1 MNKKFLDWQI
11 LLGFALICLSVIFY
25 VIHYLIFRDPH
36 HIFIYLLGDLAFV
49 FVQVLL
55 VTLVLE
61 RFLYLREKQILLQKL
76 NMVIGAFFS
85 EVGYELL
92 KIYNQYDDNS
102 EDITKFISLDEA
114 WDKKRLVNFKNTIL
128 KHKFLIDAKKIDL
141 VNLKNFL
148 KSKRYFLLRVLENP
162 NILEHETFTNLLWAV
177 FHLTEELLYR
187 ENLTNLPDSDYEHL
201 SNDIVRIYK
210 ILFEEW
216 LKYVEHLRKSY
227 PYLFSLVLR
236 TNPFNPEASVI
247 VKNEGK

>member
-11 LLGFALICLSVIFY
+11 LMGLGLICLSVFFY
-25 VIHYLIFRDPH
+25 VLHYLIFRDPH
-36 HIFIYLLGDLAFV
+36 HIFIYLLGDIAFV

-61 RFLYLREKQILLQKL
+61 RFLYLREKQSLLKKL

-92 KIYNQYDDNS
+92 KMYNQYDSNS
-102 EDITKFISLDEA
+102 EEVTKFISLDER
-114 WDKKRLVNFKNTIL
+114 WDKKRFVNFRDTIL
-128 KHKFLIDAKKIDL
+128 NHKFLIDAKKIDL
-141 VNLKNFL
+141 VSLKNFL
-148 KSKRYFLLRVLENP
+148 KSKREFLLRLLENP
-162 NILEHETFTNLLWAV
+162 NVLEHETFTNLLWAV

-187 ENLTNLPDSDYEHL
+187 EDLTRLPDSDYEHL
-201 SNDIVRIYK
+201 SNDIIRIYK

-216 LKYVEHLRKSY
+216 LRYVEHLRKEY

-236 TNPFNPEASVI
+236 TNPFNPEATVI
-247 VKNEGK
+247 VKK

>member
-1 MNKKFLDWQI
+1 MNKKYLDWQI
-11 LLGFALICLSVIFY
+11 LLGFALICLSVFFY

-61 RFLYLREKQILLQKL
+61 RFLYLREKQVLLQKL

-92 KIYNQYDDNS
+92 KIYNQYDNNS
-102 EDITKFISLDEA
+102 EEITKFISLEEQ
-114 WDKKRLVNFKNTIL
+114 WDKKRLVNFRNIIL
-128 KHKFLIDAKKIDL
+128 NHKFLIDAKKIDL
-141 VNLKNFL
+141 INLKDFL
-148 KSKRYFLLRVLENP
+148 KSKRDFLLRVLENP

-247 VKNEGK
+247 VKK